1 MRRSACLLAATMVA
15 AAVLAPAAAAAAPAA
30 AHDDRAA
37 ATPHARLA
45 TLLADHW
52 AWVLKNDPLLATR
65 VGVHTHDAE
74 LGDNS
79 LAARDRAAAEA
90 AGFIARLDALPPA
103 GLTEADRTNVAIL
116 RRSLSTQIE
125 ANGFSERE
133 IEFSNRGGWHTY
145 LPDLPLA
152 LPFFTRADF
161 ESYLSRL
168 AQVPKFAATSTA
180 ITRRA
185 VADGNVLPCA
195 VLDGFAETITGE
207 IKEPTASRFYGP
219 FAGPRPAAI
228 SPAEWAAL
236 QARAVAVIRDAVN
249 PAYRG
254 YADFYTRDYRCRPTI
269 GASAL
274 PNGAAYYAFKVREQ
288 TTTDL
293 TPAQIHAL
301 GLREVARI
309 RAEMD
314 ALVASTG
321 FRGDRAAYIAMLRTD
336 PRYYAKTPQEL
347 MGDAALIAKTLDGA
361 MPKLFGHLPRLP
373 YTVREIPAATADG
386 TTTAYYNEGSAA
398 AGVAGT
404 YYVNTTHLDQRPLFE
419 LPALTSHEAVPGHHH
434 QISLQQELDLPPF
447 RQFATFF
454 TAFVEGWGLYSER
467 LGLDIGLYDTPEK
480 QMGRLSY
487 EMWRACRLVVDT
499 GIHAQGW
506 TKAQAVAFMAD
517 NTALS
522 AANIDAEVNRYIAD
536 PGQALA
542 YKIGELT
549 IRRLRTRAETELG
562 PKFDLRA
569 FHDAVLEQGAIPMD
583 LLESRMGAWIAARK
597 AA

>member
-1 MRRSACLLAATMVA
+1 MHRLACLLAATLLA
-15 AAVLAPAAAAAAPAA
+15 AGAPAL
-30 AHDDRAA
+30 
-37 ATPHARLA
+37 ATPHDDLAR
-45 TLLADHW
+45 LLADEW
-52 AWVLKNDPLLATR
+52 AWTLKNNPLLATR
-65 VGVHTHDAE
+65 VGVHTYDAE

-79 LAARDRAAAEA
+79 LAAQDRQAAEA
-90 AGFIARLDALPPA
+90 AAFIARLDALPAA
-103 GLTEADRTNVAIL
+103 GLTDADKVNVAIL

-125 ANGFSERE
+125 ANRFSERG

-161 ESYLSRL
+161 DSYLARL
-168 AQVPKFAATSTA
+168 DKVPAYAATSMA
-180 ITRRA
+180 ITRVA
-185 VADGNVLPCA
+185 VAHGDVLPCA
-195 VLDGFAETITGE
+195 VLDGFRETITGE
-207 IKEPTASRFYGP
+207 IKEPAASRFYAP
-219 FAGPRPAAI
+219 FAAPRPAAVT
-228 SPAEWAAL
+228 PAEWTAL
-236 QARAVAVIRDAVN
+236 QARAAAIIRDKIN
-249 PAYRG
+249 PTYRA
-254 YADFYTRDYRCRPTI
+254 YADFYTREYKCRATI

-274 PNGAAYYAFKVREQ
+274 PNGQAYYAFKVREQ
-288 TTTDL
+288 TTTDM
-293 TPAQIHAL
+293 TPAQIHDL
-301 GLREVARI
+301 GLSEVARI
-309 RAEMD
+309 RGEMD
-314 ALVASTG
+314 TLVASTG
-321 FRGDRAAYIAMLRTD
+321 FKGDRAAYIAMLRTD
-336 PRYYAKTPQEL
+336 PKYYAKTPQEL
-347 MGDAALIAKTLDGA
+347 MGASALIAKTLDGA

-419 LPALTSHEAVPGHHH
+419 LPALTSHEAVPGHHN

-506 TKAQAVAFMAD
+506 TKEQAVKFMAD

-549 IRRLRTRAETELG
+549 IRRLRTRAEAELG

-583 LLESRMGAWIAARK
+583 LLDSRMSAWIAARK
-597 AA
+597 GA

>member
-1 MRRSACLLAATMVA
+1 MRRFACLLAAA
-15 AAVLAPAAAAAAPAA
+15 GLALAAPAA
-30 AHDDRAA
+30 ATPHDD
-37 ATPHARLA
+37 LA
-45 TLLADHW
+45 QLLADHW
-52 AWVLKNDPLLATR
+52 AWTLKNSPLLATR
-65 VGVHTHDAE
+65 VGVHTYDSE

-79 LAARDRAAAEA
+79 LAAQDRQAAEA
-90 AGFIARLDALPPA
+90 ARFIARLDALPAA

-116 RRSLSTQIE
+116 RRSLATAVE
-125 ANGFSERE
+125 ANRFSERE
-133 IEFSNRGGWHTY
+133 IEFSNRAGWHTY
-145 LPDLPLA
+145 FADLPLQ
-152 LPFFTRADF
+152 LPFFTRADY
-161 ESYLSRL
+161 ESYLARL
-168 AQVPKFAATSTA
+168 DKVPAYAATSMA
-180 ITRRA
+180 ITRAA
-185 VADGNVLPCA
+185 VAHGNVLPCI
-195 VLDGFAETITGE
+195 VLDGFRETITGE
-207 IKEPTASRFYGP
+207 IKEPAASRFYAP
-219 FAGPRPAAI
+219 FAGARPATV
-228 SPAEWAAL
+228 PAADWSAL
-236 QARAVAVIRDAVN
+236 QARAAATIRDRIN
-249 PAYRG
+249 PTYRA
-254 YADFYTRDYRCRPTI
+254 YADFYTREYKCRATI

-274 PNGAAYYAFKVREQ
+274 PDGQAYYAFKVREQ
-288 TTTDL
+288 TTTNL
-293 TPAQIHAL
+293 TPAQIHDL
-301 GLREVARI
+301 GLSEVARI

-321 FRGDRAAYIAMLRTD
+321 FKGDRAAYIAMLRTD
-336 PRYYAKTPQEL
+336 PRYYAKTPHEL
-347 MGDAALIAKTLDGA
+347 MAESALIAKTIDGQ

-386 TTTAYYNEGSAA
+386 TTTAYYNDGSAA

-419 LPALTSHEAVPGHHH
+419 LPALTLHEAVPGHHN

-506 TKAQAVAFMAD
+506 TKDQAVRFMAD

-549 IRRLRTRAETELG
+549 IRRLRTRAEAELG

-583 LLESRMGAWIAARK
+583 LLESRMSAWIAARK

>member
-1 MRRSACLLAATMVA
+1 MRRFACLLAAA
-15 AAVLAPAAAAAAPAA
+15 GLALAAPAT
-30 AHDDRAA
+30 
-37 ATPHARLA
+37 ATPHDDLSAI
-45 TLLADHW
+45 LADHW
-52 AWVLKNDPLLATR
+52 AWTLKNSPLLATR
-65 VGVHTHDAE
+65 VGVHTYDAE
-74 LGDNS
+74 LDDNS
-79 LAARDRAAAEA
+79 LAAQDRQAAEA
-90 AGFIARLDALPPA
+90 AGFVKRLDALPAA

-116 RRSLSTQIE
+116 RRSLTTQIE
-125 ANGFSERE
+125 ANRFSERE
-133 IEFSNRGGWHTY
+133 IEFSNRAGWHTY
-145 LPDLPLA
+145 FADLALS
-152 LPFFTRADF
+152 LPFFTRADYD
-161 ESYLSRL
+161 SYLARL
-168 AQVPKFAATSTA
+168 DKVPAFAATSMA
-180 ITRRA
+180 ITRQA
-185 VADGNVLPCA
+185 VAHGNVLPCI
-195 VLDGFAETITGE
+195 VLDGFAGTITGE
-207 IKEPTASRFYGP
+207 IKEPLQSRFYAP
-219 FAGPRPAAI
+219 FAGPKPATIA
-228 SPAEWAAL
+228 PADWAAL
-236 QARAVAVIRDAVN
+236 QARAAATIRDKIN
-249 PAYRG
+249 PTYRS
-254 YADFYTRDYRCRPTI
+254 YADFYTREYKCRATI

-274 PNGAAYYAFKVREQ
+274 PDGQAYYAFKVREQ
-288 TTTDL
+288 TTTTL
-293 TPAQIHAL
+293 TPAQIHDL
-301 GLREVARI
+301 GLSEVARI

-321 FRGDRAAYIAMLRTD
+321 FKGDRAAYIAMLRTD
-336 PRYYAKTPQEL
+336 PKYYAHSPHEL
-347 MGDAALIAKTLDGA
+347 MTEAALTAKTIDGQ

-386 TTTAYYNEGSAA
+386 TTTAYYNDGSAA

-419 LPALTSHEAVPGHHH
+419 LPALTLHEAVPGHHN

-506 TKAQAVAFMAD
+506 TKAQAVQFMAD

-522 AANIDAEVNRYIAD
+522 ATNIDAEVNRYIAD

-549 IRRLRTRAETELG
+549 IRRLRTRAEAELG
-562 PKFDLRA
+562 PKFDRRA
-569 FHDAVLEQGAIPMD
+569 FHDAVLGQGAIPMD
-583 LLESRMGAWIAARK
+583 LLETRMNAWIAARK

>member
-1 MRRSACLLAATMVA
+1 MRRFIVLLAATMLA
-15 AAVLAPAAAAAAPAA
+15 ATAVPAAAAA
-30 AHDDRAA
+30 HDD
-37 ATPHARLA
+37 LMEI
-45 TLLADHW
+45 LADHW
-52 AWVLKNDPLLATR
+52 AWTLKNDPLLATR

-79 LAARDRAAAEA
+79 LAERDREA
-90 AGFIARLDALPPA
+90 ADAAKFIARLDALPA
-103 GLTEADRTNVAIL
+103 IGLTDDDKVNVAIL
-116 RRSLSTQIE
+116 RRSLSTAIE
-125 ANGFSERE
+125 ANRFSERT
-133 IEFSNRGGWHTY
+133 IEFSNRAGWHTY
-145 LPDLPLA
+145 LPDLPLQ

-161 ESYLSRL
+161 ESYLARL
-168 AQVPKFAATSTA
+168 AKIPAFAATSTA
-180 ITRRA
+180 ITRQA
-185 VADGNVLPCA
+185 IAHGDVLPCA
-195 VLDGFAETITGE
+195 VLGGFSETITGE
-207 IKEPTASRFYGP
+207 IKEPTASRFYVP
-219 FAGPRPAAI
+219 FAAPRPATI
-228 SPAEWAAL
+228 SAADWAAL
-236 QARAVAVIRDAVN
+236 QARAAAVIRDAVN
-249 PAYRG
+249 PAYRA
-254 YADFYTRDYRCRPTI
+254 YADFYTREYKCRATI

-274 PNGAAYYAFKVREQ
+274 PDGAAYYAFKAREQ
-288 TTTDL
+288 TTTAM
-293 TPAQIHAL
+293 TPTQIHDL
-301 GLREVARI
+301 GLSEVARI

-314 ALVASTG
+314 ALVVATG
-321 FRGDRAAYIAMLRTD
+321 FKGDRAAYIAMLRSN
-336 PRYYAKTPQEL
+336 PQYYATTPHQL
-347 MGDAALIAKTLDGA
+347 MAEAALTAKTIDGA
-361 MPKLFGHLPRLP
+361 MPRLFSHLPRLP

-419 LPALTSHEAVPGHHH
+419 LPALTMHEAVPGHHN
-434 QISLQQELDLPPF
+434 QISLQQEMDLPDF
-447 RQFATFF
+447 RRYATFF

-506 TKAQAVAFMAD
+506 TKAQAVQFMAE

-569 FHDAVLEQGAIPMD
+569 FHDAVLEAGALPMD
-583 LLESRMGAWIAARK
+583 LLENRMTAWIAARK
-597 AA
+597 G